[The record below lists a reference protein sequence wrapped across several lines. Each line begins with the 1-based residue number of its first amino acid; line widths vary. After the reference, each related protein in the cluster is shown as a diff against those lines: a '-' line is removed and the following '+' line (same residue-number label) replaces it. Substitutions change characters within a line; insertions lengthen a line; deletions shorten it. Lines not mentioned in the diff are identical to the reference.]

1 MHSGRSDLLLN
12 KNKTRE
18 SEFSLRTMP
27 IRRSILG
34 QHVELV
40 EHRYLDVHTDNY
52 LKQKTNKEPLHTK
65 GAEQPLFCGKSGDPV
80 MCSKIIEMF
89 FPSVQMSTVLR
100 SAGDTRNDE

>member
-40 EHRYLDVHTDNY
+40 EHRYLDVHTDN
-52 LKQKTNKEPLHTK
+52 
-65 GAEQPLFCGKSGDPV
+65 
-80 MCSKIIEMF
+80 
-89 FPSVQMSTVLR
+89 
-100 SAGDTRNDE
+100 

>member
-40 EHRYLDVHTDNY
+40 EHRYL
-52 LKQKTNKEPLHTK
+52 KQKTNKEPLHTK

-89 FPSVQMSTVLR
+89 FPSDQMSTVLR